1 MRGGATRRFRPDP
14 ADLPRGPL
22 ALAEANLAAIK
33 TLRTLEREHRGAT
46 VDEARALARWSG
58 WGSVPTVFLDGP
70 DPDEPIY

>member
-1 MRGGATRRFRPDP
+1 M
-14 ADLPRGPL
+14 

-33 TLRTLEREHRGAT
+33 TLRTLEREHRGTT